1 MTVTEAI
8 RRAAVHARRAGM
20 IVIAILAASIVTSLT
35 VDLGPA
41 LRARAEAAASA
52 RILRTVTIGSLS
64 VRLFDGRFVARD
76 LVIAGY
82 EPASEPFLRAAEI
95 RVLMPLAAL
104 LRREILV
111 TGIEMTGWRMLIE
124 TFPGGRH
131 NVPRFASGS
140 PSSGPGLFSTTIR
153 YVRAS
158 RGHFTYE
165 DHGTPWSTVLPD
177 LDITVM
183 KLAGYRGFTTSSGGV
198 VRIQDYEPMP
208 GSLRTWF
215 RIDGGRIVFERIELD
230 AYGSESICTGEV
242 DLAHWPEQTYRIESR
257 IQLPRMREVFW
268 AHDTFSLSG
277 EALFTGT
284 FHIYKGG
291 RELKGDFR
299 GANPGYN
306 TLRFPDTHGSLVWT
320 HLRFDVTRARSAF
333 YGGTSDMTYAL
344 APLDG
349 SAPTGATWD
358 FAWTDVDLTEF
369 SDAMAF
375 RGIRLAG
382 RATGRNHVEWPLGRW
397 SDHHGHGRIATAPSP
412 GVGLQGRD
420 LPARIPD
427 PSIAHVFGDP
437 FPPLPPVPVGGE
449 VTYEFGPEW
458 LDFAPSRL
466 ASPTTFVEFH
476 GRTAWGERS
485 VIPFRVVSTDWQ
497 ESDRILAGIMTA
509 FGTPTLPVEV
519 GGGGTFDGV
528 LLNRI
533 ARPRIEGRV
542 TGQRM
547 RGWDVEWGA
556 GEARIV
562 VENSYVDVTDAV
574 LRRDGGEIRTSG
586 RFSLG
591 FPRPDKGE
599 EMNARITCEEW
610 PLEDFRHAFLL
621 DEFPVFGKV
630 AGEIRLYG
638 DYLGPYG
645 FGRGTIT
652 DMVAYD
658 EKYEHATS
666 ALRFIGTGVWLDG
679 YEVRKG
685 STGIVRGSARVDWL
699 GTYAFNADARAIPV
713 EAVQMLTFPQAPLTG
728 SIDFTADGSG
738 TFLEPQYEVKG
749 RIRDLFV
756 QDEGIGQLTGRFVM
770 RGDDMSFEFEGASPR
785 LAVSGTGRIELLGG
799 YAGDMQFRFTDTS
812 LDPYLRVFAPELS
825 PFVTAVG
832 SGTLQASGSF
842 ASLDGIA
849 ARARFD
855 RLDMHLFDYGLRND
869 GVIDVGLDQSVLR
882 LHALRFAGEDT
893 KLALSGNVD
902 LGAAQVA
909 VRADG
914 HANLGVAQA
923 FFRDLRSAGRAVVAA
938 EFTGPLERP
947 SIAGSAVITDGRV
960 RQMYMPHAIEA
971 INGRLAFAGRTIRFD
986 DITARIG
993 RGDVR
998 FGGVVGLEG
1007 FLPSTL
1013 DLTASGVGMELRY
1026 PEGFR
1031 SLLDADLALRGT
1043 LSAPVLSGTVH
1054 VRGASLKRRFDLGS
1068 GMIELGGSAAAGG
1081 PGGSTGPSGF
1091 PLRFDVR
1098 ILAPSSLEID
1108 NNVARITSSADLTL
1122 RGTYDRPLLF
1132 GRAEVDRGE
1141 VWFEGKRYVVTRG
1154 NIDFANPTRIE
1165 PSFDI
1170 EAETRARAPGQTY
1183 RVTLRAQGTMQRI
1196 NFDVSSDPPLP
1207 QVDILTLL
1215 LGDAGSTQDAEL
1227 RALQQPNTAETTL
1240 LGSRAARLLAS
1251 PIASN
1256 VGRVVEQTFGVDTF
1270 QITPLWTDPFQ
1281 QTGRFTPG
1289 ARLTI
1294 GKRISDRVY
1303 LTYSRSL
1310 TSSAR
1315 DQVILLEYDQ
1325 NDRLSWVVTQ
1335 NEDRTYALDVRVRH
1349 VF

>member
-1 MTVTEAI
+1 MKLTDVA
-8 RRAAVHARRAGM
+8 RRLGVHARRAGM
-20 IVIAILAASIVTSLT
+20 IVVAILAASVVTSLT

-41 LRARAEAAASA
+41 LRARAEAVASA
-52 RILRTVTIGSLS
+52 RILRAVSIGSLS

-95 RVLMPLAAL
+95 RVQMPLAAL
-104 LRREILV
+104 LRREVLV

-124 TFPGGRH
+124 TFPAGRH
-131 NVPRFASGS
+131 NVPRFTSGT
-140 PSSGPGLFSTTIR
+140 PSSGPGFFSTTIS

-158 RGHFTYE
+158 RGHFTYM
-165 DHGTPWSTVLPD
+165 DHGTPWSTVLPG

-183 KLAGYRGFTTSSGGV
+183 KLAGYRGFSSSTGGV

-208 GSLRTWF
+208 GDLRTWF
-215 RIDGGRIVFERIELD
+215 RIEGGHVLFDRIELD
-230 AYGSESICTGEV
+230 AYGSASVCTGDV

-257 IQLPRMREVFW
+257 IQLPQMREVFW
-268 AHDTFSLSG
+268 AHDTFELSG

-299 GANPGYN
+299 GDNPGFN
-306 TLRFPDTHGSLVWT
+306 TLRFPNMAGSLVWT
-320 HLRFDVTRARSAF
+320 HARFDVTRSRSAF
-333 YGGTSDMTYAL
+333 YTGAVEQTYSL

-349 SAPTGATWD
+349 SAPTAVTWD
-358 FAWTDVDLTEF
+358 VSYTDVDLTGF
-369 SDAMAF
+369 SDAMGF
-375 RGIRLAG
+375 TGIRLAG
-382 RATGRNHVEWPLGRW
+382 RGTGRNLLLWPLGRW
-397 SDHHGHGRIATAPSP
+397 ADHHGHGRFTAAPPP
-412 GVGLQGRD
+412 GVRLRGRD
-420 LPARIPD
+420 LPDRIPD

-437 FPPLPPVPVGGE
+437 FPPLPPVPIGGE

-458 LDFAPSRL
+458 LDFAPSRV

-485 VIPFRVVSTDWQ
+485 VIPFRVTSTDWQ
-497 ESDRILAGIMTA
+497 DSDRILAGIMTA
-509 FGTPTLPVEV
+509 FGTPTAPIEV

-528 LLNRI
+528 LLNRV
-533 ARPRIEGRV
+533 ARPRIEGRA
-542 TGQRM
+542 TGR
-547 RGWDVEWGA
+547 RLRAWDVEWGE
-556 GEARIV
+556 GEARVV
-562 VENSYVDVTDAV
+562 VENSYADVTDAV
-574 LRRDGGEIRTSG
+574 IRRGDSAIRTSG

-591 FPRPDKGE
+591 FPRADKGE
-599 EMNARITCEEW
+599 ELNARIVCEAW
-610 PLEDFRHAFLL
+610 PLEDFRHAFIL
-621 DEFPVFGKV
+621 DEYPVFGKV

-638 DYLGPYG
+638 EYLGPYG
-645 FGRGTIT
+645 FGRATIT

-658 EKYEHATS
+658 EQYAHATS

-679 YEVRKG
+679 YEVKKG
-685 STGIVRGSARVDWL
+685 ATGFVRGSARVDWL

-713 EAVQMLTFPQAPLTG
+713 ESVQMLTFPQAPLTG

-756 QDEGIGQLTGRFVM
+756 MDEGIGQLTGRMVM
-770 RGDDMSFEFEGASPR
+770 RGDEMSFEIEGASPR
-785 LAVSGTGRIELLGG
+785 LAVSGTGRIELLGS
-799 YAGDMQFRFTDTS
+799 YPGDMLFRFTDTS
-812 LDPYLRVFAPELS
+812 LDPYLRVFAPDLS

-832 SGTLQASGSF
+832 SGTLQAAGAF

-855 RLDMHLFDYGLRND
+855 RLNMRLFDYALGND
-869 GVIDVGLDQSVLR
+869 GVIDVGLDQSMLR

-893 KLALSGNVD
+893 KLALSGTVD
-902 LGAAQVA
+902 LGANQVA

-923 FFRDLRSAGRAVVAA
+923 FFRDLRSAGRAVVEA

-947 SIAGSAVITDGRV
+947 SIAGSAVLTDGRV
-960 RQMYMPHAIEA
+960 RHMWMPHAIDS

-1007 FLPSTL
+1007 FLPSVL

-1043 LSAPVLSGTVH
+1043 LSDPVLSGTVH
-1054 VRGASLKRRFDLGS
+1054 VRGASLKRRIDLGS
-1068 GMIELGGSAAAGG
+1068 GMIELGGSAAAGARG
-1081 PGGSTGPSGF
+1081 AAAPSGF

-1165 PSFDI
+1165 PAFDI

-1183 RVTLRAQGTMQRI
+1183 RITLRAQGTMQRI

-1215 LGDAGSTQDAEL
+1215 LGDAGPTQDAEL

-1310 TSSAR
+1310 TSSTR

-1325 NDRLSWVVTQ
+1325 NDRLSWVMTQ